1 MDNEQ
6 NRYPMRGMFF
16 GIPAELR
23 GEKQPVFS
31 PLVFVILPVQLLYRP
46 AVP

>member
-6 NRYPMRGMFF
+6 NRYPVRGMLF
-16 GIPAELR
+16 GIPAGPR

-31 PLVFVILPVQLLYRP
+31 PLVFVILPAQLLYRP
-46 AVP
+46 AMP